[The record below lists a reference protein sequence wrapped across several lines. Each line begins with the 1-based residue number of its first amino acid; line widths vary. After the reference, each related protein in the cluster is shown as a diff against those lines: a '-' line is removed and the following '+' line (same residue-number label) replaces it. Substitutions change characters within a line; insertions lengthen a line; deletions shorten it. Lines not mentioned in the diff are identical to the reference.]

1 MKITITG
8 SLGNISRP
16 LAEILIRAG
25 HNVTVISSNANK
37 VKEIEALGASA
48 AIGLVD
54 DEAFLTKA
62 FTGADAIYTMVPP
75 NFAAADYRKYIAG
88 IGRIYASAI
97 KASGVKQVVNL
108 SSIGAH
114 LDGGT
119 GPIAGLHDV
128 EEIFSTLENVNIRH
142 IRAAF
147 FYVNFYANIDM
158 IKHMNFIGANYG
170 EHAKM
175 VLVHPNDIAEA
186 VAEELQSSFTGKSIR
201 YVASDERGTDDIAS
215 TLGTAIGKPE
225 LNWVNFT
232 DEQSLNGMLQA
243 GLPAEIA
250 NMYTEMGAAVR
261 SGKLF
266 EDYLVQKPALSKTKL
281 EQFAGEF
288 AKAF

>member
-16 LAEILIRAG
+16 LAETLIRAG
-25 HNVTVISSNANK
+25 HNVTIISSNANK

-128 EEIFSTLENVNIRH
+128 EEIFSTLDGVNIKH
-142 IRAAF
+142 VRAAF

-158 IKHMNFIGANYG
+158 IKHMNLIGANYG

-186 VAEELQSSFTGKSIR
+186 IAEELQSSFTGKSIR
-201 YVASDERGTDDIAS
+201 YVASDERSTDDIAS
-215 TLGTAIGKPE
+215 VLGAAIGKPE

-266 EDYLVQKPALSKTKL
+266 EHYLVQKPALSKTKL